1 MAGLLFAISAHGLG
15 HLGQAAPVCQALYAL
30 RPDLPLTIWSE
41 LPTATLERR
50 INMPFHHIRQAC
62 DIGLVMH
69 DALRVNV
76 PASWA
81 LYQAR
86 EIAWAEHLSAACQ
99 ILHNTRP
106 ALVISDAGEM
116 PLAAAQALGVPDV
129 AMSSLNW
136 ADLASYYF
144 RDMDGADPALS
155 RLAAIYDNTCLA
167 LRLTP
172 GMPMRGRIEYAVPP
186 VAAVSIEPQD
196 RLRQR
201 ILEALGPA
209 HEERPLILVGM
220 GGIETPLPLADW
232 PPQTST
238 TLLVAN
244 QHQLPTTGLS
254 ERGIVKAESIQAA
267 TGLGFSDLLAGC
279 DAVICKPGY
288 GTFAEAAL
296 ASTPILY
303 VKRPDWPEQAVLVAW
318 LETHAR
324 CIELPLA
331 DLMQGNL
338 QEALGRLWAQPEKP
352 RIASDGAFIAARKIL
367 SLLGPSEIKA
377 ERLQQQGC
385 LMHR

>member
-50 INMPFHHIRQAC
+50 ISIPFNHIRQAC

-76 PASWA
+76 ADSWA
-81 LYQAR
+81 RYSAR
-86 EIAWAEHLSAACQ
+86 EAAWTEHLSAACR
-99 ILHNTRP
+99 ILHDTRP
-106 ALVISDAGEM
+106 DLIVSDIGEM
-116 PLAAAQALGVPDV
+116 PLAAAQALGIPDV

-136 ADLASYYF
+136 ADLAAYYF
-144 RDMDGADPALS
+144 RDIDGVTPVLS

-172 GMPMRGRIEYAVPP
+172 GMPMRGHTECAVPP
-186 VAAVSIEPQD
+186 VAAASTQPRD

-201 ILEALGPA
+201 ILEALGSA
-209 HEERPLILVGM
+209 HQERPLVLVGL
-220 GGIETPLPLADW
+220 GGIDTPLPLTDW
-232 PPQTST
+232 PLQTNI

-244 QHQLPTTGLS
+244 QCQQSATGLS
-254 ERGIVKAESIQAA
+254 ERGIVNAESIQEA
-267 TGLGFSDLLAGC
+267 TGLGFSDQLAAC

-296 ASTPILY
+296 AGTPVLY
-303 VKRPDWPEQAVLVAW
+303 VKRPDWPEQTVLIEW
-318 LETHAR
+318 LEAHAR
-324 CIELPLA
+324 CKELPLI
-331 DLMQGNL
+331 DLMRGDFQ
-338 QEALGRLWAQPEKP
+338 QALSALCMQPGKP
-352 RIASDGAFIAARKIL
+352 RIASDGALIAARKIL
-367 SLLGPSEIKA
+367 SLLGSSEIKA
-377 ERLQQQGC
+377 
-385 LMHR
+385 

>member
-15 HLGQAAPVCQALYAL
+15 HLGQAAPVCQVLYAL

-50 INMPFHHIRQAC
+50 ISIPFNHIRQAC

-86 EIAWAEHLSAACQ
+86 EASWAEHLSAACQ
-99 ILHNTRP
+99 ILHNTQP
-106 ALVISDAGEM
+106 VLVISDVGEV
-116 PLAAAQALGVPDV
+116 PLAAAQSLGVPNV

-136 ADLASYYF
+136 ADIASYYF
-144 RDMDGADPALS
+144 RDIGDADQAIS

-172 GMPMRGRIEYAVPP
+172 GMPMRGHTECALPP
-186 VAAVSIEPQD
+186 VAAVSTQPRD

-201 ILEALGPA
+201 ILEVLGST
-209 HEERPLILVGM
+209 HQERPLVLVGM
-220 GGIETPLPLADW
+220 GGIDTPLPLTDW
-232 PPQTST
+232 PLQTNI

-244 QHQLPTTGLS
+244 QCQQSATGLS
-254 ERGIVKAESIQAA
+254 ERGIVNAESIQEA
-267 TGLGFSDLLAGC
+267 TGLGFSDLLAAC

-296 ASTPILY
+296 ASTPVLY

-318 LETHAR
+318 LKAHAR
-324 CIELPLA
+324 CKELPLI
-331 DLMQGNL
+331 DLMRGDFQ
-338 QEALGRLWAQPEKP
+338 QALSALCMQPGKP
-352 RIASDGAFIAARKIL
+352 RIASDGALIAARKIL
-367 SLLGPSEIKA
+367 SLLGSSEIKA
-377 ERLQQQGC
+377 
-385 LMHR
+385 

>member
-1 MAGLLFAISAHGLG
+1 VAGLLFAISAHGLG

-50 INMPFHHIRQAC
+50 ISIPFNHIRQAC

-86 EIAWAEHLSAACQ
+86 EASWAEHLSAACQ
-99 ILHNTRP
+99 ILHNTQP
-106 ALVISDAGEM
+106 VLVISDVGEV
-116 PLAAAQALGVPDV
+116 PLAAAQSLGVPNV

-136 ADLASYYF
+136 ADIASYYF
-144 RDMDGADPALS
+144 RDIGDADQAIS

-172 GMPMRGRIEYAVPP
+172 GMPMRGHTECAVPP
-186 VAAVSIEPQD
+186 VAAVSTQPRD

-201 ILEALGPA
+201 ILEALGSA
-209 HEERPLILVGM
+209 HQERPLVLVGL
-220 GGIETPLPLADW
+220 GGIDTPLPLTDW
-232 PPQTST
+232 PLQTNI

-244 QHQLPTTGLS
+244 QCQQSATGLS
-254 ERGIVKAESIQAA
+254 ERGIVNAESIQEA
-267 TGLGFSDLLAGC
+267 TGLGFSDLLAAC

-296 ASTPILY
+296 AGTPVLY
-303 VKRPDWPEQAVLVAW
+303 VKRPDWPEQTVLIEW
-318 LETHAR
+318 LEAHAR
-324 CIELPLA
+324 CKELPLI
-331 DLMQGNL
+331 DLMRGDFQ
-338 QEALGRLWAQPEKP
+338 QALSALCMQPGKP
-352 RIASDGAFIAARKIL
+352 RIASDGALIAARKIL
-367 SLLGPSEIKA
+367 SLLGSSEIKA
-377 ERLQQQGC
+377 
-385 LMHR
+385 

>member
-50 INMPFHHIRQAC
+50 ISIPFNHIRQAC

-76 PASWA
+76 PASWS

-86 EIAWAEHLSAACQ
+86 EASWAEHLSAACR
-99 ILHNTRP
+99 ILHDTRP
-106 ALVISDAGEM
+106 DLIVSDIGEM
-116 PLAAAQALGVPDV
+116 PLAAAQALGIPDV

-136 ADLASYYF
+136 ADLAAYYF
-144 RDMDGADPALS
+144 RDIDGVTPVLL

-172 GMPMRGRIEYAVPP
+172 GMPMRGHTECAVPP
-186 VAAVSIEPQD
+186 VAAASTQPRD

-201 ILEALGPA
+201 ILEALGSA
-209 HEERPLILVGM
+209 HQERPLVLVGL
-220 GGIETPLPLADW
+220 GGIDTPLPLTDW
-232 PPQTST
+232 PLQTNI

-244 QHQLPTTGLS
+244 QCQQSATGLS
-254 ERGIVKAESIQAA
+254 ERGIVNAESIQEA
-267 TGLGFSDLLAGC
+267 TGLGFSDLLAAC

-296 ASTPILY
+296 ASTPVLY
-303 VKRPDWPEQAVLVAW
+303 VKRADWPEQAVLVAW
-318 LETHAR
+318 LKAHAR
-324 CIELPLA
+324 CKELPLI
-331 DLMQGNL
+331 DLMRGDFQ
-338 QEALGRLWAQPEKP
+338 QALSALCMQPGKP
-352 RIASDGAFIAARKIL
+352 RIASDGALIAARKIL
-367 SLLGPSEIKA
+367 SLLGSSEIKA
-377 ERLQQQGC
+377 
-385 LMHR
+385 

>member
-50 INMPFHHIRQAC
+50 ISIPFNHIRQAC

-86 EIAWAEHLSAACQ
+86 EASWAEHLSAACQ
-99 ILHNTRP
+99 ILHNTQP
-106 ALVISDAGEM
+106 VLVISDVGEV
-116 PLAAAQALGVPDV
+116 PLAAAQSLGVPNV

-136 ADLASYYF
+136 ADIASYYF
-144 RDMDGADPALS
+144 RDIGDADQAIS

-172 GMPMRGRIEYAVPP
+172 GMPMRGHTECAVPP
-186 VAAVSIEPQD
+186 VAAASTQPRD

-201 ILEALGPA
+201 ILEVLGSA
-209 HEERPLILVGM
+209 HQERPLVLVGL
-220 GGIETPLPLADW
+220 GGIDTPLPLTDW
-232 PPQTST
+232 PLQTNI

-244 QHQLPTTGLS
+244 QCQQSATGLS
-254 ERGIVKAESIQAA
+254 ERGIVNAESIQEA
-267 TGLGFSDLLAGC
+267 TGLGFSDLLAAC

-296 ASTPILY
+296 ASTPVLY
-303 VKRPDWPEQAVLVAW
+303 VKRADWPEQAVLVAW
-318 LETHAR
+318 LKAHAR
-324 CIELPLA
+324 CIELSLV
-331 DLMQGNL
+331 DLLNGDFQ
-338 QEALGRLWAQPEKP
+338 QALCALWNQPEKP
-352 RIASDGAFIAARKIL
+352 HIASDGAMIAARKML
-367 SLLGPSEIKA
+367 SLLDPSEIKA
-377 ERLQQQGC
+377 
-385 LMHR
+385 

>member
-50 INMPFHHIRQAC
+50 ISIPFNHIRQAC

-76 PASWA
+76 PASWS

-86 EIAWAEHLSAACQ
+86 EASWAEHLSAACR
-99 ILHNTRP
+99 ILHDTRP
-106 ALVISDAGEM
+106 DLIVSDIGEM
-116 PLAAAQALGVPDV
+116 PLAAAQALGIPDV

-136 ADLASYYF
+136 ADIASYYF
-144 RDMDGADPALS
+144 RDIGDADQAIS

-172 GMPMRGRIEYAVPP
+172 GMPMRGHTECAVPP
-186 VAAVSIEPQD
+186 VAAASTQPRD

-201 ILEALGPA
+201 ILEVLGSA
-209 HEERPLILVGM
+209 HQERPLVLVGL
-220 GGIETPLPLADW
+220 GGIDTPLPLTDW
-232 PPQTST
+232 PLQTNI

-244 QHQLPTTGLS
+244 QCQQSATGLS
-254 ERGIVKAESIQAA
+254 ERGIVNAESIQEA
-267 TGLGFSDLLAGC
+267 TGLGFSDLLAAC

-296 ASTPILY
+296 ASTPVLY
-303 VKRPDWPEQAVLVAW
+303 VKRADWPEQAVLVAW
-318 LETHAR
+318 LKAHAR
-324 CIELPLA
+324 CKELPLI
-331 DLMQGNL
+331 DLMRGDFQ
-338 QEALGRLWAQPEKP
+338 QALSALCMQPGKP
-352 RIASDGAFIAARKIL
+352 RIASDGALIAARKIL
-367 SLLGPSEIKA
+367 SLLGSSEIKA
-377 ERLQQQGC
+377 
-385 LMHR
+385 